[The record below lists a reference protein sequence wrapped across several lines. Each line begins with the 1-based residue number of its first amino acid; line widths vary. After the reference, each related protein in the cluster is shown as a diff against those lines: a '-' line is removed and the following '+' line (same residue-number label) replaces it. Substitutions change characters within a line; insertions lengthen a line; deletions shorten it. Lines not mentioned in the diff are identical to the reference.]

1 MRTLVS
7 VLTVLALAAIITGCG
22 GKDSGTIET
31 SGTIE
36 GTEINVAAEVA
47 GRILAVPVSEGARVK
62 PGDTLA
68 IINDEEYR
76 IQLKQADAN
85 LASLDAAYRLAQEG
99 SRKEDVIQAEAA
111 YTSANADYLRM
122 KDLLAS
128 ATITQKQYDDAY
140 ARFVAAE
147 QTYRK
152 AKSGLRPEEI
162 NGARARRDAA
172 AAQVDLLQKRIRDC
186 AVIAPA
192 PGTLTL
198 RAVEPGELVGM
209 GSNIA
214 RLTYLDRVKLTI
226 YVNEGELGRVTLGQ
240 PADVTIDTFGA
251 DKPFKGT
258 VVYISPNAEFTPK
271 NVQTREERTKLVF
284 AVKIEIENPDGA
296 LKPGLPADAIL
307 HAAGKAKE

>member
-1 MRTLVS
+1 MRSFFLLCAAS
-7 VLTVLALAAIITGCG
+7 IALIASGC
-22 GKDSGTIET
+22 SGNGNGSIEA

-47 GRILAVPVSEGARVK
+47 GRILAVPVNEGARVNR
-62 PGDTLA
+62 GDTLA

-76 IQLKQADAN
+76 LQLKQAEAN
-85 LASLDAAYRLAQEG
+85 LASLEAAFRLAAEG

-111 YTSANADYLRM
+111 YTSANADYQRM
-122 KDLLAS
+122 KELLAS

-140 ARFVAAE
+140 ARYVAAD

-162 NGARARRDAA
+162 NGARARRDGA

-186 AVIAPA
+186 AVLAPA

-209 GSNIA
+209 GSNVA

-226 YVNEGELGRVTLGQ
+226 YVNEADLGRVALGQ
-240 PADVTIDTFGA
+240 NADVTIDTFPG
-251 DKPFKGT
+251 KPFAGR

-271 NVQTREERTKLVF
+271 NVQTKEERTKLVF
-284 AVKIEIENPDGA
+284 GVKIEIENPDGA
-296 LKPGLPADAIL
+296 LKPGLPADAVL
-307 HAAGKAKE
+307 RTAGKAQ

>member
-1 MRTLVS
+1 V
-7 VLTVLALAAIITGCG
+7 
-22 GKDSGTIET
+22 
-31 SGTIE
+31 
-36 GTEINVAAEVA
+36 N
-47 GRILAVPVSEGARVK
+47 EGARVK

-68 IINDEEYR
+68 LINDEEYR
-76 IQLKQADAN
+76 LQLQQADAN
-85 LASLDAAYRLAQEG
+85 LASLDAAYRLALEG

-111 YTSANADYLRM
+111 FTSANADYLRM
-122 KDLLAS
+122 KELLAS

-140 ARFVAAE
+140 ARFVAAD

-152 AKSGLRPEEI
+152 AKNGLRPEEI

-172 AAQVDLLQKRIRDC
+172 AAQVDLLKKRIRDC
-186 AVIAPA
+186 AVVSPA

-226 YVNEGELGRVTLGQ
+226 YVNEGELGRVALGES
-240 PADVTIDTFGA
+240 ADVTIDTFGA

-271 NVQTREERTKLVF
+271 NVQTKEERTKLVF

-296 LKPGLPADAIL
+296 LKPGLPADATL
-307 HAAGKAKE
+307 HAAGKAK

>member
-1 MRTLVS
+1 MRSFFLLCAAS
-7 VLTVLALAAIITGCG
+7 IALIASGCSSNG
-22 GKDSGTIET
+22 NGSIEA

-47 GRILAVPVSEGARVK
+47 GRILAVPVNEGARVNR
-62 PGDTLA
+62 GDTLA

-76 IQLKQADAN
+76 LQLKQAEAN
-85 LASLDAAYRLAQEG
+85 LASLEAAFRLAAEG

-111 YTSANADYLRM
+111 YTSANADYQRM
-122 KDLLAS
+122 KELLAS

-140 ARFVAAE
+140 ARYVAAD

-162 NGARARRDAA
+162 NGARARRDGA

-186 AVIAPA
+186 AVLAPA

-209 GSNIA
+209 GSNVA

-226 YVNEGELGRVTLGQ
+226 YVNEADLGRVALGQ
-240 PADVTIDTFGA
+240 NADVTIDTFPG
-251 DKPFKGT
+251 KPFAGR

-271 NVQTREERTKLVF
+271 NVQTKEERTKLVF
-284 AVKIEIENPDGA
+284 GVKIEIENPDGA
-296 LKPGLPADAIL
+296 LKPGLPADAVL
-307 HAAGKAKE
+307 RTAGKAQ

>member
-1 MRTLVS
+1 MRSSILLLVA
-7 VLTVLALAAIITGCG
+7 LALLTPGCSDKG
-22 GKDSGTIET
+22 AGTIEA

-47 GRILAVPVSEGARVK
+47 GRILAAPVNEGARVK

-68 IINDEEYR
+68 LINDEEYR
-76 IQLKQADAN
+76 LQLKQADAN
-85 LASLDAAYRLAQEG
+85 LASAEAAYRLSVEG
-99 SRKEDVIQAEAA
+99 SRKEDLIQAEAA
-111 YTSANADYLRM
+111 YATARADYQRM

-147 QTYRK
+147 QTWHK
-152 AKSGLRPEEI
+152 AKAGLRPEEI

-172 AAQVDLLQKRIRDC
+172 AAQVDLLKKRIRDC
-186 AVIAPA
+186 AVLAPA
-192 PGTLTL
+192 PGTVTL

-226 YVNEGELGRVTLGQ
+226 YVPEADLGRVAIGQ
-240 PADVTIDTFGA
+240 QADVTIDTFGPE
-251 DKPFKGT
+251 KPFKGAVT
-258 VVYISPNAEFTPK
+258 YISPSAEFTPK
-271 NVQTREERTKLVF
+271 NVQTKEERTKLVF
-284 AVKIEIENPDGA
+284 AVRIEIDNPDGA
-296 LKPGLPADAIL
+296 LKPGLPADAVL
-307 HAAGKAKE
+307 HIGAK

>member
-1 MRTLVS
+1 MRSFILLCVAS
-7 VLTVLALAAIITGCG
+7 IALIASGC
-22 GKDSGTIET
+22 SGSGDGSIEA

-47 GRILAVPVSEGARVK
+47 GRILAVPVDEGARVK

-76 IQLKQADAN
+76 LQLKQAEAN
-85 LASLDAAYRLAQEG
+85 LASLEAAFRLATEG

-111 YTSANADYLRM
+111 FTSAHADYQRM

-140 ARFVAAE
+140 ARFVAAD

-162 NGARARRDAA
+162 NGARARRDGA
-172 AAQVDLLQKRIRDC
+172 AAQVDLLRKRIRDC
-186 AVIAPA
+186 AVLAPA

-198 RAVEPGELVGM
+198 RAVERGELVGT
-209 GSNIA
+209 GSNVA
-214 RLTYLDRVKLTI
+214 RLTFLDRVKLTI
-226 YVNEGELGRVTLGQ
+226 YVNEADLGRVTLGQ
-240 PADVTIDTFGA
+240 NADVTIDTFPG
-251 DKPFKGT
+251 KPFKGR
-258 VVYISPNAEFTPK
+258 VIYISPNAEFTPK
-271 NVQTREERTKLVF
+271 NVQTKEERTKLVF

-296 LKPGLPADAIL
+296 LKPGLPADAVI
-307 HAAGKAKE
+307 HAAVKAK

>member
-1 MRTLVS
+1 MRTLLS
-7 VLTVLALAAIITGCG
+7 VLTVLALAAAVTGCG
-22 GKDSGTIET
+22 SKDNGTIEA

-47 GRILAVPVSEGARVK
+47 GRILAVPVNEGARVK

-68 IINDEEYR
+68 LINDEEYR
-76 IQLKQADAN
+76 LQLQQADAN
-85 LASLDAAYRLAQEG
+85 LASLDAAYRLALEG

-140 ARFVAAE
+140 ARFVAAD

-152 AKSGLRPEEI
+152 VKSGLRPEEI

-172 AAQVDLLQKRIRDC
+172 AAQVDLLKKRIRDC
-186 AVIAPA
+186 AVVSPA

-226 YVNEGELGRVTLGQ
+226 YVNEARTRTRGTRSACRCDDRYVRCRQTLQRHSGVHLSECGIH
-240 PADVTIDTFGA
+240 A
-251 DKPFKGT
+251 
-258 VVYISPNAEFTPK
+258 
-271 NVQTREERTKLVF
+271 EERTDQGRTDKAGF
-284 AVKIEIENPDGA
+284 CREDRDR
-296 LKPGLPADAIL
+296 KP
-307 HAAGKAKE
+307 

>member
-1 MRTLVS
+1 MRPFFLLCAAS
-7 VLTVLALAAIITGCG
+7 IALLASGC
-22 GKDSGTIET
+22 SGNGNGSIEA

-47 GRILAVPVSEGARVK
+47 GRILAVPVNEGARVNR
-62 PGDTLA
+62 GDTLA

-76 IQLKQADAN
+76 LQLKQAEAN
-85 LASLDAAYRLAQEG
+85 LASLEAAFRLAAAG

-111 YTSANADYLRM
+111 YTSANADYQRM
-122 KDLLAS
+122 KELLAS

-140 ARFVAAE
+140 ARYVAAD

-162 NGARARRDAA
+162 NGARARRDGAV
-172 AAQVDLLQKRIRDC
+172 AQVDLLQKRIRDC
-186 AVIAPA
+186 AVLAPA

-198 RAVEPGELVGM
+198 RAVAPGELVGM

-226 YVNEGELGRVTLGQ
+226 YVNEADLGRVALGQ
-240 PADVTIDTFGA
+240 GADVTIDTFP
-251 DKPFKGT
+251 DKPFAGR
-258 VVYISPNAEFTPK
+258 VVSISPNAEFTPK
-271 NVQTREERTKLVF
+271 NVQTKEERTKLVF
-284 AVKIEIENPDGA
+284 AVKLEIENPEGS
-296 LKPGLPADAIL
+296 LKPGLPADAVL
-307 HAAGKAKE
+307 RTAGKAQ

>member
-1 MRTLVS
+1 MRPFFLLCAAS
-7 VLTVLALAAIITGCG
+7 IALLASGC
-22 GKDSGTIET
+22 SGNGNGSIEA

-47 GRILAVPVSEGARVK
+47 GRILAVPVNEGARVNR
-62 PGDTLA
+62 GDTLA

-76 IQLKQADAN
+76 LQLKQAEAN
-85 LASLDAAYRLAQEG
+85 LASLEAAFRLAAAG

-111 YTSANADYLRM
+111 YTSANADYQRM
-122 KDLLAS
+122 KELLAS

-140 ARFVAAE
+140 ARYVAAD

-162 NGARARRDAA
+162 NGARARRDGAV
-172 AAQVDLLQKRIRDC
+172 AQVDLLQKRIRDC
-186 AVIAPA
+186 AVLAPA

-226 YVNEGELGRVTLGQ
+226 YVNEADLGRVALGQ
-240 PADVTIDTFGA
+240 GADVTIDTFP
-251 DKPFKGT
+251 DKPFAGR
-258 VVYISPNAEFTPK
+258 VVSISPNAEFTPK
-271 NVQTREERTKLVF
+271 NVQTKEERTKLVF
-284 AVKIEIENPDGA
+284 AVKLEIENPEGS
-296 LKPGLPADAIL
+296 LKPGLPADAVL
-307 HAAGKAKE
+307 RTAGKAQ